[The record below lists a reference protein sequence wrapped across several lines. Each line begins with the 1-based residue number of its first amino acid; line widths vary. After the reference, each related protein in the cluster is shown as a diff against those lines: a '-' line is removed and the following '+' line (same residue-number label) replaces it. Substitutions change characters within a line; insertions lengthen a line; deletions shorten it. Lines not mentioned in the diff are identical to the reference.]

1 LAVVRAAVAFAR
13 AAARVWLRAV
23 VRVRRVAVFDGV
35 VLRAVAVL
43 RAVLLRAV
51 VRRVLGLRAVL
62 VEVRVVL
69 VVSAICSAPL
79 P

>member
-1 LAVVRAAVAFAR
+1 VVRAAVAFAR

-23 VRVRRVAVFDGV
+23 VRVRRAVVCVGV
-35 VLRAVAVL
+35 VLRADAVL

-51 VRRVLGLRAVL
+51 ERRVLDLRAVL
-62 VEVRVVL
+62 EEVRLVF
-69 VVSAICSAPL
+69 VVSAICRAPL